1 MIHFFCTDKMTI
13 VISWE
18 ARSAYTSFRAVSRP
32 PAGDVLTTETGGL
45 QTRESIQGEHYPYAA
60 YHLFENH
67 RRGIMFKGSRTQVNR
82 ASENREKT
90 SEFGFGPELGFH
102 PDDLRVKLPGY
113 CSRLLRPVKEQSEVI
128 D

>member
-45 QTRESIQGEHYPYAA
+45 QTRESIQGEHYRYAA

-82 ASENREKT
+82 ASKNREKT
-90 SEFGFGPELGFH
+90 SEFGLGSERGDN
-102 PDDLRVKLPGY
+102 PDDLRVELAGY
-113 CSRLLRPVKEQSEVI
+113 WQRLLVRGKEQRE